1 MPLLRYNVTM
11 SLDGFIAR
19 ADGSYDWLPAEPGVD
34 FAALFAEFDHFIMGR
49 RTFEVVQA
57 QGEQDPTRGRSI
69 LVASRTLPPSVIP
82 GVEVVGTGLAER
94 IRALKAAPGKDLWLF
109 GGASLFR
116 DLLDQGLVDRVE
128 VSVIPILLG
137 GGIRLIP
144 EGRSHPLQLVHHEAL
159 FNGILQL
166 VYKVG

>member
-1 MPLLRYNVTM
+1 MPLLRYNVAM

-19 ADGSYDWLPAEPGVD
+19 ADGSYDWIPADPGVD
-34 FAALFAEFDHFIMGR
+34 FESLFTEFDHFVMGR

-57 QGEQDPTRGRSI
+57 QCEQDPTRGRSI
-69 LVASRTLPPSVIP
+69 LVASRTLPPSTIP
-82 GVEVVGTGLAER
+82 GVAVVGTGLEER
-94 IRALKAAPGKDLWLF
+94 IQALKAGTGRDLWLF

-137 GGIRLIP
+137 GGIRLLP
-144 EGRSHPLQLVHHEAL
+144 EGRSHPLNLIHHEAL
-159 FNGILQL
+159 PNGILQL

>member
-1 MPLLRYNVTM
+1 MPLLRYNVAM

-19 ADGSYDWLPAEPGVD
+19 ADGSYDWIPADPGVD
-34 FAALFAEFDHFIMGR
+34 FVALFAEFDHFVMGR

-57 QGEQDPTRGRSI
+57 LGEQDPTRGRSI
-69 LVASRTLPPSVIP
+69 LVASRTLPPSAIP
-82 GVEVVGTGLAER
+82 GVAVVETGLAER
-94 IRALKAAPGKDLWLF
+94 ICALKAAPGKDLWLF

-144 EGRSHPLQLVHHEAL
+144 EGCSHPLQLIRHEAL
-159 FNGILQL
+159 PNGILQL

>member
-1 MPLLRYNVTM
+1 MPLLRYNVAM

-19 ADGSYDWLPAEPGVD
+19 ADGSYDWLPADPGVD
-34 FAALFAEFDHFIMGR
+34 FVALFAEFDHFIMGR

-57 QGEQDPTRGRSI
+57 LGEQDPTRGRSI
-69 LVASRTLPPSVIP
+69 LVASHTLPHSELP
-82 GVEVVGTGLAER
+82 GVQVVGTGLAER
-94 IRALKAAPGKDLWLF
+94 LQALKAGPGKDLWLF

-116 DLLDQGLVDRVE
+116 ALLDQGLVDRVE

-144 EGRSHPLQLVHHEAL
+144 EGCSHPLQLVHHEAL
-159 FNGILQL
+159 SNGILQL